1 MRTMYD
7 AVNIANLP
15 ADATLLAG
23 YVDGRETT
31 GHFARVRSAHPQVK
45 VVRITVTGGTLDA
58 EVGDIEAGDMHPQSG
73 AAWAARKIAAGQ
85 HPTLYCSESFWPS
98 VKAEVQKAG
107 IAGRVSYWIANYN
120 GDPTIPAGAIAK
132 QFTDHA
138 LGKSL
143 DESVVA
149 AHWPGVDADI
159 TAAPVLTLA
168 AVNRGHAT
176 LTWTQSLGAT
186 SYDFFQDGELVAVH
200 TAGRHTT
207 GPNRL
212 HGEHEFR
219 VLALGPKGLRVFS
232 NTVVVPF
239 P

>member
-23 YVDGRETT
+23 YVDGRDTT
-31 GHFARVRSAHPQVK
+31 GHFARVRTAHPQTRVL
-45 VVRITVTGGTLDA
+45 RITVTGGTLDA
-58 EVGDIEAGDMHPQSG
+58 EIGDIEVGDMTPHSG

-85 HPTLYCSESFWPS
+85 HPTLYCNASTWPS

-107 IAGRVSYWIANYN
+107 IAGRISYWIADYD
-120 GDPTIPAGAIAK
+120 GDPTIPAGAVAK
-132 QFTDHA
+132 QFTDRA
-138 LGKSL
+138 LGRSL
-143 DESVVA
+143 DQSIVA

-159 TAAPVLTLA
+159 ALAPVLTLA
-168 AVNRGHAT
+168 AENRGHAT
-176 LTWTQSLGAT
+176 FTWTQAQGAT